1 MAGHRGARSARR
13 LLAAGRH
20 ARAGGTDPHT
30 LVGAYVMD
38 AVTGE
43 DRASFERHLAGC
55 DSCQAEVR
63 GLREA
68 TARLAAAAEV
78 RPRAHLR
85 EQTMQAAGLTR
96 QLPPVTRGLPA
107 DPPGWRRTWL
117 PRLAVA
123 AAAVFAV
130 VALAMG
136 TAMHGAQSRLDQ
148 ARGSSHQVAVV
159 LGSPDATLLTARLAS
174 GGRATI
180 VMSHRQGALVFTASG
195 LPALPSARSYQLWVM
210 SPGGPRS
217 AGLLPA
223 GPDGRA
229 GPMVISG
236 LARGDRV
243 GLTVEPAGGSARPSS
258 PAILMVTLSA

>member
-1 MAGHRGARSARR
+1 MPGHRAPGRGRR
-13 LLAAGRH
+13 RAAQ
-20 ARAGGTDPHT
+20 TDPHT

-38 AVTGE
+38 AVTDD

-78 RPRAHLR
+78 RPRPGLR
-85 EQTMQAAGLTR
+85 EQTMQAAGLVR
-96 QLPPVTRGLPA
+96 QLPPVTRRLPPG
-107 DPPGWRRTWL
+107 PPGWRRTWL

-123 AAAVFAV
+123 AAAVLAV
-130 VALAMG
+130 VAIGMG
-136 TAMHGAQSRLDQ
+136 TAMHGAEHRLDQ
-148 ARGSSHQVAVV
+148 ARGSSHAMAVV
-159 LGSPDATLLTARLAS
+159 LGSPDATMLTARVTR
-174 GGRATI
+174 GGQATI
-180 VMSHRQGALVFTASG
+180 VMSPRYRAGVFTASG
-195 LPALPSARSYQLWVM
+195 LPALPAARAYQLWVM

-217 AGLLPA
+217 AGMLPA

-243 GLTVEPAGGSARPSS
+243 GLTVEPAGGSARPTAR
-258 PAILMVTLSA
+258 AILMITLSA